1 MSVFLWVSGGNI
13 PTRLKALQ
21 KKRALSR
28 DNKPF
33 CHELKH
39 VLLRL
44 ESTAEDQTIAPP
56 PMGAS
61 TAAGD
66 LDLDEDWDSDCGD
79 YLDDPRYSNDAAL
92 GIGGPQSAAR
102 AFERVLGAEEREY
115 GVGHPLTAPTLRRL
129 GNACGAGGDATRQR
143 QLLERAIAAQ
153 ARTPPNLL
161 SSLLPDA
168 NFSLQF
174 FHYVF

>member
-1 MSVFLWVSGGNI
+1 MWVSGGYI

-102 AFERVLGAEEREY
+102 ARSEAL
-115 GVGHPLTAPTLRRL
+115 LRS
-129 GNACGAGGDATRQR
+129 
-143 QLLERAIAAQ
+143 RAFCRRDRIVPAQ
-153 ARTPPNLL
+153 SPNLAVIRRQA
-161 SSLLPDA
+161 SNGRNGVDTDPARAAATGIVGNEDGMA
-168 NFSLQF
+168 GMGGADI
-174 FHYVF
+174 